1 MPMSHAGHDV
11 GKTTALVGG
20 KCLIRL
26 DKPCG
31 ACLACGWLPL
41 HPARQTTMRKPT
53 LYQSL
58 KAKRRSQS
66 MVVGVTWYTEETWA
80 RVKATAVDPECFED
94 SFAQWKAM
102 AVAARRN
109 FQRSG
114 VLALECL
121 IEPDE
126 FAAWCAQH
134 QQENNSTS
142 RGEYVSE
149 KLSAAHA
156 AKA

>member
-1 MPMSHAGHDV
+1 M
-11 GKTTALVGG
+11 K
-20 KCLIRL
+20 
-26 DKPCG
+26 
-31 ACLACGWLPL
+31 
-41 HPARQTTMRKPT
+41 KPT

-66 MVVGVTWYTEETWA
+66 MVIGVTWYTAETWA
-80 RVKATAVDPECFED
+80 QVKATASDPDCFEG

-114 VLALECL
+114 VLALECQ
-121 IEPDE
+121 IVPEE
-126 FAAWCAQH
+126 FFAWCAEND
-134 QQENNSTS
+134 QENNATA
-142 RGEYVSE
+142 RAEFVSE

-156 AKA
+156 AKEAATSLSAV